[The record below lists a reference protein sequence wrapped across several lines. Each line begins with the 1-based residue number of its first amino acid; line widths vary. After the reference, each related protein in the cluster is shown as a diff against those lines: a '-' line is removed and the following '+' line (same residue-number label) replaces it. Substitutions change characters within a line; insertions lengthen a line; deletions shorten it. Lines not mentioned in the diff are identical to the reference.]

1 MAPHPSTHVTIAT
14 SGETVGNRSAAVS
27 EGLDVVPGYR
37 DVRQLDSGR
46 TGRVFLATY
55 QETGAYVAIKYLN
68 ATLRRDDDF
77 MTRYRQDA
85 AELVEIDHPH
95 VVRVYE
101 YVETPRRAAVVMELV
116 DGVSL
121 REILRENVRVS
132 PEAALV
138 VVKSTLE
145 ALAAAHGRGVAHRDV
160 RPENLLV
167 QADGTAKLSG
177 FGIVTH
183 AEEPGVPAGSP
194 PYMAPELWTRGEAG
208 PLADLY
214 AAACVLF
221 EAVRGRAPYR
231 GEDLAALRDKHLVE
245 PPPLEVVPDALRGL
259 LRHGLA
265 KAPALRYASAV
276 EFLAELERDAVAGY
290 GREWEQRGRRH
301 LAEPATALALRFPL
315 ARTERE
321 PAPRAAVPRPLP
333 ALPPYLWLA
342 VATVVAVAI
351 SLLASGGTLPPGPA
365 TALMPPETTADVPPP
380 ATDPPPDSSGTTS
393 PGPPSADP
401 SGTVSPGPSASGPDR
416 SASDQRP
423 TGPPSSDS
431 PGRPRP
437 DPTTRPSV
445 APTTS
450 RAPAS
455 PPPRGN
461 TAVTGIGIL
470 SWDGSTG
477 SVRVTADGP
486 GSVRLRLSY
495 LRRDDGGVSREVASE
510 SRTLSG
516 GTDYTSRARRDLGQ
530 VACGHRAHLTLV
542 AMTEPAAANGPQI
555 SEVAVDGPACASPS
569 QPTPTPDGQAALR
582 PVRPPAGASPG

>member
-1 MAPHPSTHVTIAT
+1 M
-14 SGETVGNRSAAVS
+14 
-27 EGLDVVPGYR
+27 VPGYR

-101 YVETPRRAAVVMELV
+101 YVETPRRAAVVMELA

-265 KAPALRYASAV
+265 KAPRSPV
-276 EFLAELERDAVAGY
+276 RVRRGVPGRAGA
-290 GREWEQRGRRH
+290 RRGRR
-301 LAEPATALALRFPL
+301 LRDGVGAAGPPPSGR
-315 ARTERE
+315 AGDR
-321 PAPRAAVPRPLP
+321 ARAALP
-333 ALPPYLWLA
+333 AGQDRA
-342 VATVVAVAI
+342 RAR
-351 SLLASGGTLPPGPA
+351 PPGPPSRVRCPRCRPICGWRWRPWWRWRSRCWRPAGRYPRGRA
-365 TALMPPETTADVPPP
+365 TALMPPGDHRGRPPP
-380 ATDPPPDSSGTTS
+380 ATEPPPDPSGTTS

-401 SGTVSPGPSASGPDR
+401 SGTASPGPSASGPDR

-423 TGPPSSDS
+423 TGPPPSDS
-431 PGRPRP
+431 PGWPRP

-445 APTTS
+445 APP
-450 RAPAS
+450 RRPEP
-455 PPPRGN
+455 PPPR
-461 TAVTGIGIL
+461 
-470 SWDGSTG
+470 
-477 SVRVTADGP
+477 R
-486 GSVRLRLSY
+486 
-495 LRRDDGGVSREVASE
+495 
-510 SRTLSG
+510 
-516 GTDYTSRARRDLGQ
+516 
-530 VACGHRAHLTLV
+530 
-542 AMTEPAAANGPQI
+542 
-555 SEVAVDGPACASPS
+555 
-569 QPTPTPDGQAALR
+569 
-582 PVRPPAGASPG
+582 PAGAPP